1 MARRKNRK
9 TKPKPKAEL
18 KAEPKA
24 ESKIEPEAQLEAA
37 PQAEAETEPDSGNG
51 TVPLDQYQRL
61 LAEFDNFRK
70 RVNRERERIGLW
82 ARADLLKALL
92 PTLDDFDRA
101 RDSLPPEETSF
112 DKEGILII
120 VDRFAEL
127 LNREGLRQVKAS
139 PRDVFDP
146 EIHEAVL
153 TVPSAEISAG
163 RVAEVLEKGYQ
174 VGERLLRPAKVAV
187 TRSPDAE
194 PAAKGG

>member
-9 TKPKPKAEL
+9 TKPK
-18 KAEPKA
+18 PKA

>member
-9 TKPKPKAEL
+9 PKPKPKAEL